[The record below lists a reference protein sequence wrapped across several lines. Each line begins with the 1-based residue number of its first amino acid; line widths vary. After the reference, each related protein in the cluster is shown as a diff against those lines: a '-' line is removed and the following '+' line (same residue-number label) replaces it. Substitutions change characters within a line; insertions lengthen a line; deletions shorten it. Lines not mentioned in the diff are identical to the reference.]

1 MKNTRIISAACI
13 LASLILLAGCQ
24 KGLGDF
30 GGQSVRF
37 GATTKGST
45 TKAAY
50 SGEGEFSNG
59 FLTWERIE
67 WESTDRIRV
76 ASNYAYCKDH
86 GAGSSTPLNSHYADY
101 TLSGINTPTDEP
113 KISKATMAPLNT
125 TSNGLVWNDAHDRD
139 YAFYA
144 VSPCPLDNTNI
155 SLGSGDEG
163 NGTLG
168 AVTATLPSDQTFAQT
183 AKTRYVA
190 ANGAVADAEGKV
202 FTAAQEG
209 GYTYNVYAPSKD
221 IMFLTAAK
229 TGVASGTQGIP
240 LEFKPAFT
248 AFEFH
253 ITTTADDLT
262 LTSFGLTATGADDY
276 LSGEYTLTAGTQS
289 GTPVALPDDATE
301 DQKKA
306 VKTVSM
312 SFGDSGLT
320 IGEGTGGTTTP
331 GAAFS
336 LLTLPKTNTGIIN
349 AFLTTSDG
357 GKATLPLT
365 YGENAKQH
373 TPGSAV
379 QFEAGK
385 KYRVNLMK
393 VGGGWSIKVI
403 LDLEDEDLPWTYIAT
418 NQLSQDY
425 PEATQFTIDGAANVR
440 DKYDL
445 NHAQDG
451 TWKKYRQYWD
461 VTGGTPVTIDYQI
474 MSPVGGTWKAE
485 LVGPGA
491 SAFTLSGNGTG
502 TGGLSGTVDA
512 EGDNTTKVKLTLTP
526 SSASG
531 INVAYILTT
540 VTSKDGTV
548 TYSLDSETQ
557 LYDLRGYHYFVLG
570 ATEED
575 YVNGDVNVN

>member
-50 SGEGEFSNG
+50 SGEGTFSNG

-101 TLSGINTPTDEP
+101 TLSGINTPTDDP

-125 TSNGLVWNDAHDRD
+125 TSNGLVWDDAHESG

-289 GTPVALPDDATE
+289 GTAVVPSADA
-301 DQKKA
+301 DKKA
-306 VKTVSM
+306 NKTVSM
-312 SFGDSGLT
+312 SFGEGLT
-320 IGEGTGGTTTP
+320 IGEGTGEETTN

-336 LLTLPKTNTGIIN
+336 LLTLPKANEGIIN

-357 GKATLPLT
+357 SKATLPLT
-365 YGENAKQH
+365 YATTTEAHAKGA
-373 TPGSAV
+373 PV
-379 QFEAGK
+379 KFEAGK

-403 LDLEDEDLPWTYIAT
+403 LDLEDEHLPWTYIET
-418 NQLSQDY
+418 DPEQSKDY
-425 PEATQFTIDGAANVR
+425 PEASQFTIVGAANVR
-440 DKYDL
+440 DKYDPS
-445 NHAQDG
+445 QREDKV
-451 TWKKYRQYWD
+451 WKKYRQYWD
-461 VTGGTPVTIDYQI
+461 VVVADGTPKPITIDYQI
-474 MSPVGGTWKAE
+474 MSPVGGTWSVE
-485 LVGPGA
+485 LAGRGA

-502 TGGLSGTVDA
+502 DSGLSGTVDA
-512 EGDNTTKVKLTLTP
+512 EGDNTTKIRLTLTP
-526 SSASG
+526 SSSASG
-531 INVAYILTT
+531 IQVAYIKTY
-540 VTSKDGTV
+540 VTGTDGTK
-548 TYSLDSETQ
+548 YSLDSETQ

-570 ATEED
+570 AT
-575 YVNGDVNVN
+575 

>member
-50 SGEGEFSNG
+50 SGEGTFKDG

-101 TLSGINTPTDEP
+101 TLSGINTPTDDP

-125 TSNGLVWNDAHDRD
+125 TSNGLVWDDAHDSG

-155 SLGSGDEG
+155 SLESGDAEG
-163 NGTLG
+163 ETRGK
-168 AVTATLPSDQTFAQT
+168 VTATLPSDQTFAQT

-190 ANGAVADAEGKV
+190 ANGAVADADGKV

-289 GTPVALPDDATE
+289 GTPVALPTDATNE
-301 DQKKA
+301 EKAA

-312 SFGDSGLT
+312 SFGTSGLT

-336 LLTLPKTNTGIIN
+336 LLTLPKANQGIIN

-357 GKATLPLT
+357 SKATLPLT

-403 LDLEDEDLPWTYIAT
+403 LDLEDDDLPWTYVET
-418 NQLSQDY
+418 DDQMSQDY
-425 PEATQFTIDGAANVR
+425 PEASQFTIEGAANVR
-440 DKYDL
+440 EKYDPDHR
-445 NHAQDG
+445 NDG

-461 VTGGTPVTIDYQI
+461 VTAGQPVTIDYKV
-474 MSPVGGTWKAE
+474 MSPVGGTWKVE
-485 LVGPGA
+485 LAGPGA
-491 SAFTLSGNGTG
+491 DAFTLTG
-502 TGGLSGTVDA
+502 ANGLSGTVDA
-512 EGDNTTKVKLTLTP
+512 EGDNVTPVKLTLTP
-526 SSASG
+526 SASASG
-531 INVAYILTT
+531 IQVVYLLTT
-540 VTSKDGTV
+540 VTSADGTV

-557 LYDLRGYHYFVLG
+557 LYDLRGYHYFVLN
-570 ATEED
+570 ATQAD
-575 YVNGDVNVN
+575 YENGNVNVN